1 MARISLKTASRPQP
15 PDHSVRQSA
24 EALASTLP
32 PLLVAAIR
40 VASTVAQGVHGRR
53 RVGVGETFWQFRQ
66 YTPGDTINR
75 IDWRQSAKTQRVYI
89 RETEWEAAQSVW
101 LWRDNSPSMHYR
113 SSGATQTKA
122 ARATLLLLAAAALL
136 VRGGEHIALL
146 GRERVARSG
155 RGALDRMTM
164 SLIADGDQP
173 AAGDAASGLPEPAR
187 LPRYSH
193 LVLLSDFLTP
203 FDEIE
208 ALVKRHA
215 AQGVVGHLVHILDPA
230 EEDLPFSGRTRFE
243 GMEQEGVITVGRAEA
258 LRADYQARL
267 AALRAG
273 LTDLA
278 HSVGWTFTG
287 HRTDLP
293 PQPALLSLYGAFARE
308 TV

>member
-1 MARISLKTASRPQP
+1 MARVSLNRADAGAA
-15 PDHSVRQSA
+15 PDHTVRQSA

-32 PLLVAAIR
+32 PLLVAAERI
-40 VASTVAQGVHGRR
+40 ASTVAQGVHGRR

-66 YTPGDTINR
+66 YMPGDTANR
-75 IDWRQSAKTQRVYI
+75 IDWRQSAKSQRVYI

-113 SSGATQTKA
+113 SSGAAETKA
-122 ARATLLLLAAAALL
+122 ARATLLLLATAALL

-155 RGALDRMTM
+155 RSALDRMTM

-173 AAGDAASGLPEPAR
+173 APNDGASGLPDPVR
-187 LPRYSH
+187 LPRYAH
-193 LVLLSDFLTP
+193 LVLLSDFLAP
-203 FDEIE
+203 FEDIE
-208 ALVKRHA
+208 ALVRRHA
-215 AQGVVGHLVHILDPA
+215 AQGVSGHLVHVLDPA

-243 GMEQEGVITVGRAEA
+243 GMEQEGNITVGRAEV
-258 LRADYQARL
+258 LREDYQARL

-273 LTDLA
+273 LLDLA
-278 HSVGWTFTG
+278 HSVGWTFTA

>member
-1 MARISLKTASRPQP
+1 MARVGLKRAEAARA
-15 PDHSVRQSA
+15 PDHNVRQSA
-24 EALASTLP
+24 ESLASTLP
-32 PLLVAAIR
+32 PLLVAATH

-66 YTPGDTINR
+66 YMPGDTANR
-75 IDWRQSAKTQRVYI
+75 IDWRQSAKSERVYI

-101 LWRDNSPSMHYR
+101 LWRDNSPSMQYH
-113 SSGATQTKA
+113 SSGAAETKA
-122 ARATLLLLAAAALL
+122 ARATLLLLATAALL

-146 GRERVARSG
+146 GRDRVARSG
-155 RGALDRMTM
+155 RAALDRMTM

-173 AAGDAASGLPEPAR
+173 ATTDAATGLPQPAR
-187 LPRYSH
+187 LPRYAH
-193 LVLLSDFLTP
+193 LVLLSDFLSP
-203 FDEIE
+203 FEEIE
-208 ALVKRHA
+208 AVVRRHA
-215 AQGVVGHLVHILDPA
+215 AQGVAGHLVHTLDPA

-243 GMEQEGVITVGRAEA
+243 GMEQEGNITVGRAEI
-258 LRADYQARL
+258 LREEYQTRL

-287 HRTDLP
+287 HRTDHP

>member
-1 MARISLKTASRPQP
+1 MSPTAASRTQP
-15 PDHSVRQSA
+15 PGHMVRQSA

-66 YTPGDTINR
+66 YMPGDTANR
-75 IDWRQSAKTQRVYI
+75 IDWRQSAKSQRVYI

-113 SSGATQTKA
+113 SPGTAQTKA
-122 ARATLLLLAAAALL
+122 ARATLLLLATAALL

-173 AAGDAASGLPEPAR
+173 GADDGASGLPGPAR
-187 LPRYSH
+187 LPRYAH

-208 ALVKRHA
+208 ALVRQHA
-215 AQGVVGHLVHILDPA
+215 AQGVVGHLVHVLDPA

-243 GMEQEGVITVGRAEA
+243 GMEQEGNITVGRAEA
-258 LRADYQARL
+258 LRQDYRARL

-278 HSVGWTFTG
+278 HSVDWTFTG